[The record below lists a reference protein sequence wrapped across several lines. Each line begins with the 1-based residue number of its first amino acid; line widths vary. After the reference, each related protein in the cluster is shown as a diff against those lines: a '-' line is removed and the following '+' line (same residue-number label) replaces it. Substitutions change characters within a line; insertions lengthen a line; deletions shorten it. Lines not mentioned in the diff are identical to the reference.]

1 MINHHY
7 QFSQICWLNMVE
19 FNKFPLGHNLW
30 SIDIA
35 SYVKTQLG
43 FKDVQRSS
51 SMLKLDGC
59 FLIVFDCSWIFPDL
73 K

>member
-19 FNKFPLGHNLW
+19 LNKFPLGHNLW
-30 SIDIA
+30 LIDIA

-43 FKDVQRSS
+43 FKDVQRNS

-59 FLIVFDCSWIFPDL
+59 F
-73 K
+73 